1 MNLICFAIPT
11 ESNFCSRYIRI
22 HKVADGYWRSVW
34 IAGVDSKDVIV
45 FTDCHGTVACH
56 VIFQTRLGADV
67 YLHSS
72 STTSQFIKTNARFH
86 TNDWNRPQKDFHTEL
101 LTKKTVQRFSHEI
114 PHTDCHSSLTV

>member
-34 IAGVDSKDVIV
+34 IAGVDSNDVIV

-72 STTSQFIKTNARFH
+72 STTSQFIRRTRDFIQTIGTALKKIFTQNCSQRKQFRDSH
-86 TNDWNRPQKDFHTEL
+86 TRSHTP
-101 LTKKTVQRFSHEI
+101 TVI
-114 PHTDCHSSLTV
+114 AA